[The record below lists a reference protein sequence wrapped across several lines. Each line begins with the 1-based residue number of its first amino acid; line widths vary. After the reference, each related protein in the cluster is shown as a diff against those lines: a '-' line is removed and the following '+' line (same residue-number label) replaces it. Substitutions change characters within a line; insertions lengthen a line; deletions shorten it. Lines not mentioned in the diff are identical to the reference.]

1 MQCSAKVSQC
11 RSGRFAREEEE
22 GNRGDEGEGGEKF
35 SGREMIHFWLGP
47 LYFFCC
53 DRYTWGRTV
62 LFFGWDR
69 STFFFWVGAFCFWV
83 GPFYF
88 WLGPFYFFVG
98 RTVPLSGGT
107 ILLFVWN
114 HGSIGL

>member
-53 DRYTWGRTV
+53 DRYTWGGTV

-69 STFFFWVGAFCFWV
+69 STFFGWERSAFGWGRSTFGWDRST
-83 GPFYF
+83 FF
-88 WLGPFYFFVG
+88 LGG
-98 RTVPLSGGT
+98 TVPLSGGT